1 MCIKRFRKYGLVL
14 VLVVCSRAVPAQSI
28 SQLLSQL
35 AMDTEKLTELRTI
48 LQDMYKSYE
57 IIDKGYTDIKS
68 IAQGNFNLH
77 KAFLDGLLVV
87 SPAVRNYPRV
97 VDIINAEYTIVS
109 EYKAAYSRFVAD
121 RHFTPTELNT
131 IGTLYSNLFNRS
143 LGCINELTMV
153 LTDGSLRTSDDQR
166 LQAVDRIYADINGQ
180 LSLLR
185 QFNNNTSIQAIQ
197 RARESND
204 VEMLRSLYGIQA
216 DAN

>member
-1 MCIKRFRKYGLVL
+1 MFKKYVIALAL
-14 VLVVCSRAVPAQSI
+14 ILFSRTVPAQSV

-57 IIDKGYTDIKS
+57 IINQGYTDIKS

-87 SPAVRNYPRV
+87 SPTVRNYSRV
-97 VDIINAEYTIVS
+97 VDIINTEYTIVA

-121 RHFTPTELNT
+121 GHFTPAELNT
-131 IGTLYSNLFNRS
+131 ISTLYSNLFNRS

-166 LQAVDRIYADINGQ
+166 LQAVDRIYADLNGQ

-197 RARESND
+197 RAREEND
-204 VEMLRSLYGIQA
+204 LGTLQRLYGIP
-216 DAN
+216 